1 MSVKKSHGQ
10 FYTRNADYIL
20 RGFPIEGIIDIV
32 EPFAGD
38 GDLIKWARN
47 NASDVKISAYDI
59 SPPNTCITIN
69 NNVVAIEVRDTLLN
83 PPDYTNTWILTNPP
97 YLARNKS
104 QNKEIYDLYDTNDLY
119 KAFILSIK
127 DSLGGI
133 IIIPASFLLSPRD
146 IDVRC
151 RHHLL
156 SHYNITKLRYFEEQV
171 FDDTTTT
178 VIALMF
184 AKSETELSEQR
195 IVVEICRESVLSEVE
210 FNICAQ
216 DRWIIGGDIYEINTI
231 SNVGSNITNLNVR
244 RFVVGSTLKP
254 GEYQTH
260 MTLNA
265 LDSGIHNST
274 SGIMDGRISLTY
286 KRDYIYQ
293 AKESSRTFATMIV
306 SYELS
311 EDEQIKVCQMFNNFL
326 EEKRKKYYSLF
337 LPQYRE
343 SKEYARKRI
352 PFDLAYRI
360 IANVIQSLESIQ
372 AK

>member
-20 RGFPIEGIIDIV
+20 RGFPMDGITDIV

-47 NASDVKISAYDI
+47 KAPDVKISAYDI

-69 NNVVAIEVRDTLLN
+69 NNTVAIEVRDTLLN

-156 SHYNITKLRYFEEQV
+156 SRYNITKLRYFEEQV

-184 AKSETELSEQR
+184 AISETELSEQR
-195 IVVEICRESVLSEVE
+195 IVVEIYRDSTLSEVE

-216 DRWIIGGDIYEINTI
+216 DRWIIGGDIYAINNDVINTI
-231 SNVGSNITNLNVR
+231 NNTIITNLIVK

-265 LDSGIHNST
+265 LDSGKQN
-274 SGIMDGRISLTY
+274 GRISLTY
-286 KRDYIYQ
+286 KRGHIYQ

-306 SYELS
+306 SRELS
-311 EDEQIKVCQMFNNFL
+311 EDEQIKVCQMFNDFL

-352 PFDLAYRI
+352 PFELAYRI
-360 IANVIQSLESIQ
+360 IAHIVVNL
-372 AK
+372 